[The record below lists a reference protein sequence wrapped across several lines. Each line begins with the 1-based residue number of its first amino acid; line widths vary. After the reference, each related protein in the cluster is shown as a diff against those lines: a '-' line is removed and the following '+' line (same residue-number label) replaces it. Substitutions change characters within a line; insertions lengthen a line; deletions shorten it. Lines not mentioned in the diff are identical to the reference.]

1 MAARKELVPII
12 RELIAKRHKEQEEQ
26 KQCGIDMLSQ
36 LVQASDEQGKL
47 TEGEIIDQ
55 VVGVLT
61 ALWMAAQ
68 VVVIFLAGYDTSVSL
83 IITALNC
90 LAMPKYAPVLAKL
103 RGAAQVPG

>member
-1 MAARKELVPII
+1 MVVPTRMVLGLAAEADSIVDRTKHLLIAMWDGTVAPQFEALGGDYAKGMAARKELVPII

-55 VVGVLT
+55 V
-61 ALWMAAQ
+61 
-68 VVVIFLAGYDTSVSL
+68 
-83 IITALNC
+83 
-90 LAMPKYAPVLAKL
+90 
-103 RGAAQVPG
+103 